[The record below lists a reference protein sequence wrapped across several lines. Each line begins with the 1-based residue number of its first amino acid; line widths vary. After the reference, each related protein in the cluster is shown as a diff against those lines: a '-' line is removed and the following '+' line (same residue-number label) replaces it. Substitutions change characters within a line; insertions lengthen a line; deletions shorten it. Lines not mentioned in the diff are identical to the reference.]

1 VSPRA
6 SLYLLK
12 AARAMAACRGRDYVV
27 PDDIKDLSVPV
38 LAHRILLSPEA
49 QMRGASAEDVLES
62 LLGRVPIPAREQA

>member
-1 VSPRA
+1 
-6 SLYLLK
+6 
-12 AARAMAACRGRDYVV
+12 MV
-27 PDDIKDLSVPV
+27 PDDIKDLAIPV